1 MATNHGGMAV
11 GQDMTFQTTPLPR
24 PAISGYTRL
33 PNGQFR
39 LQFTAPTGSSY
50 SVLVSTNLSE
60 WIPLGPATEA
70 TRGQFEFTDTD
81 APGHSQ
87 RFYQLRSP

>member
-1 MATNHGGMAV
+1 MAV

-39 LQFTAPTGSSY
+39 LQFTAPAGSTY
-50 SVLVSTNLSE
+50 TVLVSTNLID
-60 WIPLGPATEA
+60 WTPLGPATE
-70 TRGQFEFTDTD
+70 TTPGQFQFTDAE

-87 RFYQLRSP
+87 RFYRLRSP